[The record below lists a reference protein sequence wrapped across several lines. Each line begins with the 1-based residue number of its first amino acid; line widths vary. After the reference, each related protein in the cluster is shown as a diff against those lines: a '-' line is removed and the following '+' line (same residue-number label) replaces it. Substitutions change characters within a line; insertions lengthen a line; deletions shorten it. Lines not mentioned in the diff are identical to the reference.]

1 MNKKG
6 DILKNYLE
14 AGKIVS
20 THALKGEVKVESYC
34 NSNNELCTLK
44 TLYLDDL
51 GQNKLNVISSRVFK
65 NISIIKFD
73 SIDSIEKAE
82 TMIDK
87 ILYLDRKDLKLND
100 NQYFIQDIIDC
111 KVFDIDTNVCYG
123 QIIDV
128 TKTGANDV
136 YHVKSYDNQIFLIPV
151 IEDVII
157 KIDIEKKSI
166 HIKPLKGLF
175 DL

>member
-1 MNKKG
+1 M
-6 DILKNYLE
+6 KNYLE

-44 TLYLDDL
+44 NLYLDDL
-51 GQNKLNVISSRVFK
+51 GKNKLNVSNSRVFK

-73 SIDSIEKAE
+73 SINSIDEAKL
-82 TMIDK
+82 IIGK
-87 ILYLDRKDLKLND
+87 ILYLDRKDLKLNE

-111 KVFDIDTNVCYG
+111 KVFDVDTNVCYG
-123 QIIDV
+123 QVIDV
-128 TKTGANDV
+128 TKTGANDI
-136 YHVKSYDNQIFLIPV
+136 YHVKSDNNQIFLIPV

-157 KIDIEKKSI
+157 KIDIEKKHI
-166 HIKPLKGLF
+166 HIKPLRGLF